1 MATSGNGSS
10 RVDSTGYITLRLSWQ
25 QLSQDVGA
33 NKTRIRLTLQV
44 ITNQYGAMY
53 GSASLPWSINCNGTT
68 NGKWSIQTGANTT
81 RTIGTRDVDITH
93 NADGSKSFSASASA
107 TFNMNFNGWVG
118 SVSVSVS
125 GTLNKIARAS
135 KVSVS
140 GTLTTGNTITIN
152 TNRASSGFTHTIR
165 MNYGY
170 KDIETFTGVGGSV
183 QSSLPTS
190 KYAPMCTDKT
200 SRGLWIYCKTFSG
213 GKQIGSETMTSVTL
227 KVADSVKPTISS
239 VSATDA
245 NGYYSKYG
253 GYVQGKSSIKLAIS
267 AAGAYGSTIKTV
279 KTTVNGRSVSGTSVN
294 LGAIDASGNVSVS
307 TKVTDSRG
315 RTATKTTTLN
325 VLAYEA
331 PKFTTITAA
340 RTPNDESS
348 TVRLTLKGSTTN
360 LGNKGTNTA
369 QITIERRQQGQT
381 SWTQVNSA
389 NRGVSW
395 NYTYDLTNLT
405 ADMPWEIR
413 VTARDQLNTSTIN
426 ILTVNTASP
435 ILDFKA
441 DGTGIGL
448 GAIAVD
454 KETVNVGW
462 RQHMLKPRYF
472 SACGIGASTGYA
484 KVCSIS
490 FKNNVEPRPCTTK
503 LTIVQRN
510 RLSDVWLMFGTGNPM
525 KILWSS
531 QWSMRLPDAKAMIY
545 YDIQG
550 NRCDIWVSQTDAY
563 DRVVLADIVSD
574 PVYGASDVG
583 PLEYSLASEWSATLP
598 ATATEISRHLFIED
612 DGIKIGGNNGLTIH
626 NGALNWVDDNGLCG
640 MVMKTIWTGSW
651 SSGSITVN
659 ELKHYNLF
667 VLDFANADDALIA
680 PINESGS
687 SIRGA
692 CITPYFS
699 STNDDTLGFR
709 AVDIDVSGTKLTM
722 VKVLNYRIYHK
733 GNNTNPITNLAT
745 PDPISRIRG
754 VL

>member
-1 MATSGNGSS
+1 MATSGSGSAW
-10 RVDSTGYITLRLSWQ
+10 VDSTHYIKLVLKWQ

-44 ITNQYGAMY
+44 VTNQYGAMY
-53 GSASLPWSINCNGTT
+53 GSASLPWSINCGGAT
-68 NGKWSIQTGANTT
+68 NGKWTIQTGANTT

-165 MNYGY
+165 MRYGGS
-170 KDIETFTGVGGSV
+170 DVETFTGVGGSV
-183 QSSLPTS
+183 QSKLPTD
-190 KYAPMCTDKT
+190 KYAPKCTSKT
-200 SRGLWIYCKTFSG
+200 SQTLTIYCKTFNG
-213 GKQIGSETMTSVTL
+213 GTQIGSETSKSVTL
-227 KVADSVKPTISS
+227 KIVDSVKPSISS
-239 VSATDA
+239 VSATDD

-267 AAGAYGSTIKTV
+267 AAGAYGSTVKTV
-279 KTTVNGRSVSGTSVN
+279 KTTVNGRSVTGTSVS
-294 LGAIDASGNVSVS
+294 LGTINASGNVSVS

-360 LGNKGTNTA
+360 LGSKGTNTA
-369 QITIERRQQGQT
+369 VITIERRQQGQT

-389 NRGVSW
+389 NRGISW

-435 ILDFKA
+435 ILDFRG

-448 GAIAVD
+448 GAVAVD
-454 KETVNVGW
+454 KETVNIGW

-490 FKNNVEPRPCTTK
+490 FKNNTEPRPCTTK

-510 RLSDVWLMFGTGNPM
+510 RLSDVWLMFGTGNPL
-525 KILWSS
+525 KVLWCS
-531 QWSMRLPDAKAMIY
+531 QWTMRIPDANATMY

-598 ATATEISRHLFIED
+598 DSATVISRHLFIEN
-612 DGIKIGGNNGLTIH
+612 DGIKIGGNGGLTIH
-626 NGALNWVDDNGLCG
+626 NGALNWATDNGLCG

-659 ELKHYNLF
+659 ELKYYNIF
-667 VLDFANADDALIA
+667 VLDFANTDDTLIVSMNDA
-680 PINESGS
+680 RTAIRGS
-687 SIRGA
+687 SVQ
-692 CITPYFS
+692 PYFS
-699 STNDDTLGFR
+699 SGNDDALRFG
-709 AVDIDVSGTKLTM
+709 AVDIDVSGTKLTL
-722 VKVLNYRIYHK
+722 VKMLNYSLYHK
-733 GNNTNPITNLAT
+733 GNNTNPISALQTLN
-745 PDPISRIRG
+745 PINRIRG
-754 VL
+754 VI

>member
-1 MATSGNGSS
+1 MATSGSGSTW
-10 RVDSTGYITLRLSWQ
+10 VDSTHYIKLELKWQ
-25 QLSQDVGA
+25 QLSQDIGA

-44 ITNQYGAMY
+44 VTNGYGAMY
-53 GSASLPWSINCNGTT
+53 GSASLPWSINCNGAT
-68 NGKWSIQTGANTT
+68 NGKWSIQTGANQT
-81 RTIGTRDVDITH
+81 RVIGTKDVDITH
-93 NADGSKSFSASASA
+93 NADGSKTFSASAST

-165 MNYGY
+165 MRYGGS
-170 KDIETFTGVGGSV
+170 DVETFTSVGASV
-183 QSSLPTS
+183 QSKLPTD
-190 KYAPMCTDKT
+190 KYAPKCTSKT
-200 SRGLWIYCKTFSG
+200 SQTLTIYCKTFNG
-213 GKQIGSETMTSVTL
+213 GTQIGSETSKSVTL
-227 KVADSVKPTISS
+227 KVADSVKPSIGS
-239 VSATDA
+239 VTVTDG
-245 NGYYSKYG
+245 NGYYAKYG
-253 GYVQGKSSIKLAIS
+253 SYVQGKSSIKLAIS
-267 AAGAYGSTIKTV
+267 ASGTYGSTIKTV
-279 KTTVNGRSVSGTSVN
+279 KTTVNGRSVTGTSVN
-294 LGAIDASGNVSVS
+294 LGAIDVSGNVSVS
-307 TKVTDSRG
+307 TKATDSRG

-369 QITIERRQQGQT
+369 VITIERRQQGQT
-381 SWTQVNSA
+381 TWTQVNSA

-426 ILTVNTASP
+426 VLTVNTASP

-454 KETVNVGW
+454 KETVNIGW

-472 SACGIGASTGYA
+472 SACNIGTSTGYA

-490 FKNNVEPRPCTTK
+490 FKNNTDPRPCTAK
-503 LTIVQRN
+503 ITIVQRN
-510 RLSDVWLMFGTGNPM
+510 RLSDIWLMFGQGSPM
-525 KILWSS
+525 RMLWTS
-531 QWSMRLPDAKAMIY
+531 QWSMRLPDAGAKMY

-550 NRCDIWVSQTDAY
+550 NRCDIWVSQTDSY

-574 PVYGASDVG
+574 PVYGASDDA

-598 ATATEISRHLFIED
+598 ETAVEISRHIFIEN
-612 DGIKIGGNNGLTIH
+612 DGIKIGGNGGLTIH
-626 NGALNWVDDNGLCG
+626 NGVLNWVTDNGLGG

-659 ELKHYNLF
+659 ELQHYNLF
-667 VLDFANADDALIA
+667 VLDFANTDDDVLVSMNDTRTALR
-680 PINESGS
+680 GS
-687 SIRGA
+687 SI
-692 CITPYFS
+692 CPYFS
-699 STNDDTLGFR
+699 STNDDTLRFT
-709 AVDIDVSGTKLTM
+709 AVDIDVSGTKLTLAKM
-722 VKVLNYRIYHK
+722 LVYCLYHK
-733 GNNTNPITNLAT
+733 GNNTNPISSLQTLN
-745 PDPISRIRG
+745 PINRIRG